1 MSDLDEMRTRID
13 GIDERI
19 VDLINERARVVAE
32 IGALK
37 RAEGTP
43 IYAPHREQA
52 VIRRALERNAG
63 PLSDR
68 AVEAVFRELMS
79 GSFALERPI
88 RVGYLGPPGSFSHVA
103 AVAQFGSSV
112 DFDDVSEIRTV
123 FTDVKRGRL
132 DYGMVP
138 IENSTV
144 GGVADTLDAF
154 TEPGEI
160 NVYAEVLVAIRHH
173 LLAMSPSEP
182 IEKIY
187 SRPEIFSQ
195 CRAWLFAHYPSAT
208 LVPTPSSSHAVLLAR
223 DEPGSAAIASEL
235 AGQLHGME
243 VLFEDIEDNPNNV
256 TRFFVLARERA
267 EPSGDDKTSFM
278 LVTKNEPGALAEA
291 LAAFRTAD
299 VNLTH
304 IDKRPSRRENWTYA
318 FFLDAEGHRD
328 DPKMVLAKD
337 RALPAVE
344 SLRVL
349 GSYPRATRIL

>member
-1 MSDLDEMRTRID
+1 MDSLEALRARID
-13 GIDERI
+13 DIDERL
-19 VDLINERARVVAE
+19 VDLMNERARVVSQ
-32 IGALK
+32 IGELK
-37 RAEGTP
+37 RSQGTP

-52 VIRRALERNAG
+52 VLRRALDRNQG

-79 GSFALERPI
+79 ASFQLERPI

-103 AVAQFGSSV
+103 AVAHFGSSV
-112 DFDDVSEIRTV
+112 DFDDLSEIRTV

-160 NVYAEVLVAIRHH
+160 SIYAEVLVAIRHH
-173 LLAMSPSEP
+173 LLVKDPGQSVET
-182 IEKIY
+182 IY

-195 CRAWLFAHYPSAT
+195 CRGWLSTHFPGVT
-208 LVPTPSSSHAVLLAR
+208 LVPTPSSSHAVVLAQKEAR
-223 DEPGSAAIASEL
+223 SAAVASEL
-235 AGQLHGME
+235 AGRIHGME
-243 VLFEDIEDNPNNV
+243 VLFQDIEDNPNNV

-278 LVTKNEPGALAEA
+278 LVTKNQPGALAEA
-291 LAAFRTAD
+291 LAAFRSAD

-304 IDKRPSRRENWTYA
+304 IDKRPSGRENWTYT

-328 DPKMVLAKD
+328 DSKILLAAD
-337 RALPAVE
+337 RARPAVQ
-344 SLRVL
+344 SLTIL